1 MALWTDSSRPDIGLP
16 VDLPLITAIVMLLSL
31 SIVVIY
37 SAGGESTA
45 LLTRQCLR
53 IGFAFVLML
62 LFSRISPQTLMRWSP
77 YVYGFGLVLL
87 FIVLGFGFIGKG
99 AQRWI
104 DLGVV
109 RFQPA
114 EIMKLGVPMM
124 VAWVMTRSTLP
135 PRLPYLIVS
144 VCIVLLPAVLVVLQP
159 DLGTAILIAST
170 GVIVIFLAGI
180 GWKLITAVFI
190 AVGAAA
196 PLLWFFVLHPYQQ
209 RRILTLFDPWADPL
223 GAGYHTIQSII
234 AIGSGGVSGKGW
246 LAGTQ
251 SQLEFIPERST
262 DFIFAVFSEEFGLI
276 GVMLLLSLYLFLVFR
291 GLMIAFYAHDTYS
304 RLLAGSLSVTFFF
317 YVFVNIGMVSG
328 ILPVV
333 GVPLPLISY
342 GGTSMVTLMIG
353 FGMLMSIHSHKKT
366 LSRR

>member
-1 MALWTDSSRPDIGLP
+1 MIRTETTSVL
-16 VDLPLITAIVMLLSL
+16 DLPLITAILMVLGLSV
-31 SIVVIY
+31 IVIY
-37 SAGGESTA
+37 SAGSENTA
-45 LLTRQCLR
+45 LLTRQT
-53 IGFAFVLML
+53 LML
-62 LFSRISPQTLMRWSP
+62 LFCRVSSYSLMRWSP
-77 YVYGFGLVLL
+77 YVYGLGLILL
-87 FIVLGFGFIGKG
+87 FVVLGFGFIGKG

-104 DLGVV
+104 DLGLF

-114 EIMKLGVPMM
+114 EIMKLAVPMM

-144 VCIVLLPAVLVVLQP
+144 LVIVLLPTVLVVLQP

-170 GVIVIFLAGI
+170 GVIVIFLAGV
-180 GWKLITAVFI
+180 GWRLILSVAV
-190 AVGAAA
+190 ALGAAA
-196 PLLWFFVLHPYQQ
+196 PLLWYFVLHPYQQ
-209 RRILTLFDPWADPL
+209 RRILTLFDPWEDAK
-223 GAGYHTIQSII
+223 GAGYHTIQSMI

-246 LAGTQ
+246 LSGSQ

-262 DFIFAVFSEEFGLI
+262 DFIFAVYAEEFGLI
-276 GVMLLLSLYLFLVFR
+276 GILLLMALYLFLVFR

-353 FGMLMSIHSHKKT
+353 FGMLMSINSNKKM
-366 LSRR
+366 LARR

>member
-1 MALWTDSSRPDIGLP
+1 MARQETATQLDM
-16 VDLPLITAIVMLLSL
+16 PLIAAILMVLSL
-31 SIVVIY
+31 SIIVIF
-37 SAGGESTA
+37 SAGGENTA
-45 LLTRQCLR
+45 LLTRQSLR
-53 IGFAFVLML
+53 IGFAIVLMFI
-62 LFSRISPQTLMRWSP
+62 FSRISPRSLMRWSP
-77 YVYGFGLVLL
+77 YIYGLGLLLL
-87 FIVLGFGFIGKG
+87 FIVLGFGIIGKG

-104 DLGVV
+104 DLGLV

-135 PRLPYLIVS
+135 PKIPYLIVS
-144 VCIVLLPAVLVVLQP
+144 VCIVLLPTVLVVQQP

-170 GVIVIFLAGI
+170 GIMVIFLAGI
-180 GWKLITAVFI
+180 GWKLIATVVLI
-190 AVGAAA
+190 LGAAA
-196 PLLWFFVLHPYQQ
+196 PLLWFFVLHAYQQ

-223 GAGYHTIQSII
+223 GAGYHTIQSMI

-262 DFIFAVFSEEFGLI
+262 DFIFAVYAEEFGLI
-276 GVMLLLSLYLFLVFR
+276 GVLLLLCLYLFLVFR
-291 GLMIAFYAHDTYS
+291 GLMIAFYAQDTYS
-304 RLLAGSLSVTFFF
+304 RLLAGALSVTFFF

-333 GVPLPLISY
+333 GIPLPLISY

-353 FGMLMSIHSHKKT
+353 FGILMSINGHKKM
-366 LSRR
+366 LSMR